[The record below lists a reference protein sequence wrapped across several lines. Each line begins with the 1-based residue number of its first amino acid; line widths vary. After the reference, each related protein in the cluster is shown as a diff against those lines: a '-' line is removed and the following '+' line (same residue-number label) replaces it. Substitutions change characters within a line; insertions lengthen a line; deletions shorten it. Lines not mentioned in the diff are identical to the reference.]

1 MLRFRIIKRKCG
13 HEWQR
18 ERERERQT
26 DGDIQWEMG
35 RERGGNGVRKIWIE

>member
-18 ERERERQT
+18 ERESRIERCINKREMEAYT
-26 DGDIQWEMG
+26 VGDG
-35 RERGGNGVRKIWIE
+35 ERDGERS